1 MNNIRP
7 PRVAAWLVQCVL
19 TPSHA
24 GRVLGDLDEEYVEK
38 QRSARGS
45 FRARLW
51 YWRQALL
58 SIGALRNKPF
68 PVLPRDHSPM
78 QNSLLDVRFA
88 LRQLAARPTYTLATI
103 LTFALGIGATTAIF
117 AMVHGVLLRPLP
129 YDGAENIVR
138 YWAHSDD
145 GDTRDFSF
153 RVNEYR
159 ELRDHDDIFEYVGAE
174 FPATFTL
181 LPDEGEPRQLQARRV
196 SSDFFRVFGVEPA
209 LGRMFT
215 AEETDAGDAVVAV
228 VSHSLWRRELGGDA
242 NSIGRTIDLGGTP
255 FEVIGV
261 LPADYQH
268 VSGAD
273 AEVFF
278 PYSLGTSRWTAH
290 WLDIYGRL
298 QPNVATAVAEERVN
312 TVIDAVAEADA
323 RTGGWYA
330 TGESLHEMT
339 VGDVRPALWA
349 TFATAVLVMLI
360 GCVNVAMLTLAR
372 MRARVPELALRSA
385 LGAGRGRIM
394 RQLLVE
400 SVLLS
405 VLGGAV
411 GLAVAFVTLQ
421 LLLRLAPAAIPRLDA
436 VALDP
441 VVLGSAAGATFLI
454 GLVLGLAAGYRAV
467 TGDPQSG
474 LAGSGHGSTR
484 RHSTLGSLVSLEV
497 AMAITLLV
505 AAGLMVRTLDRLQRE
520 DLGFRRNG
528 VLSFRVAVPST
539 RYPEPADTVAFYTE
553 LRDRLLR
560 LPDVTHVG
568 AGTDLPVSGEGA
580 VSTLRSE
587 DRLRAGNTEGVTSL
601 QRRATVGFLETLGVP
616 LLAGRTFDST
626 DTRDGTTVLVI
637 SGSLARALFGED
649 DPIGRRV
656 TFRREPDDDDWKT
669 VIGVVGDVR
678 YQSVDQIEEPQLYQ
692 FHPQSAAREMA
703 VVVRTRGNPR
713 ALIDATHAVVT
724 ELDPQVPVYDTRT
737 LQAITYDAMADRR
750 FVTVL
755 ISLFASVALILAM
768 AGIYGVLATVVGRQ
782 RQEIGVRMALGASP
796 SAVTGQVVRRGMRW
810 VTAGVF
816 LGLLGAAG
824 VTRLLSALLYGVA
837 PTDPVTFAAG
847 AGILAAVGLA
857 ASYLP
862 ARRAARVDPVA
873 ALRQE

>member
-1 MNNIRP
+1 MSNVRP
-7 PRVAAWLVQCVL
+7 PRVAAWLVQRVL

-24 GRVLGDLDEEYVEK
+24 DRVLGDLDEEYVE
-38 QRSARGS
+38 QQWPAHGPL
-45 FRARLW
+45 RARIW

-58 SIGALRNKPF
+58 SIRALRNKPF
-68 PVLPRDHSPM
+68 PVLPRDHSPI
-78 QNSLLDVRFA
+78 QNSLLDIRFA
-88 LRQLAARPTYTLATI
+88 LRQLAARPTYTLATV

-117 AMVHGVLLRPLP
+117 AMVNGVLLRPLP
-129 YDGAENIVR
+129 YDGAESIVR

-145 GDTRDFSF
+145 GDTLDFSF

-159 ELRDHDDIFEYVGAE
+159 ELRKHDDVFEYVGAE

-181 LPDEGEPRQLQARRV
+181 LPEEGEPRQLQARRV

-215 AEETDAGDAVVAV
+215 VEETDAGDAIVAL
-228 VSHSLWRRELGGDA
+228 VSHALWSRDLGGDA
-242 NSIGRTIDLGGTP
+242 NVIGRTIDLSGNP
-255 FEVIGV
+255 FEVVGV

-273 AEVFF
+273 VDVFF

-290 WLDIYGRL
+290 WLDLYGRL
-298 QPNVATAVAEERVN
+298 QPGTTPAVAEERVN

-323 RTGGWYA
+323 RTGGWHA

-349 TFATAVLVMLI
+349 TLATVVLVMLI

-385 LGAGRGRIM
+385 LGARRGRIM

-405 VLGGAV
+405 LIGGAV
-411 GLAVAFVTLQ
+411 GLAVAFATLE
-421 LLLRLAPAAIPRLDA
+421 LLLRLAPAAIPRLDT

-441 VVLGSAAGATFLI
+441 VVLGSAAAATLLI
-454 GLVLGLAAGYRAV
+454 GLVLGLATGYRPV
-467 TGDPQSG
+467 TGDPQIG
-474 LAGSGHGSTR
+474 LAGSGRGSTR
-484 RHSTLGSLVSLEV
+484 RGSTLGSLVILEV

-505 AAGLMVRTLDRLQRE
+505 GAGLMVRTLDRLQRE
-520 DLGFRRNG
+520 DLGFRRDG
-528 VLSFRVAVPST
+528 VLTFRVVVPST
-539 RYPEPADTVAFYTE
+539 RYPESTDTVAFYAE
-553 LRDRLLR
+553 LRERLLR

-587 DRLRAGNTEGVTSL
+587 DRIRGGNTEGVTSL
-601 QRRATVGFLETLGVP
+601 QRRASTGFLETLGVP
-616 LLAGRTFDST
+616 LLAGRTFDHT

-637 SGSLARALFGED
+637 SASLARALFGED
-649 DPIGRRV
+649 DPIGQRV
-656 TFRREPDDDDWKT
+656 SFRREPEDDDWKT

-703 VVVRTRGNPR
+703 LVVRTRGNPR
-713 ALIDATHAVVT
+713 SFIDAAHAVVKN
-724 ELDPQVPVYDTRT
+724 LDPQVPVYEART
-737 LQAITYDAMADRR
+737 LQAITNAAMADRR

-755 ISLFASVALILAM
+755 ISLFAAVALLLSM
-768 AGIYGVLATVVGRQ
+768 AGIYGVLATVVSRQ

-796 SAVTGQVVRRGMRW
+796 STVTGQVVRRGMRW
-810 VTAGVF
+810 VAAGVL

-837 PTDPVTFAAG
+837 PTDPLTFAVG